1 MYDTHSLPRAQP
13 PAGAGYDRPHRH
25 FKLAPLRDCLQ
36 AVIRRLA
43 AARQRS
49 RRAHE
54 MRQARRDMYELNDHM
69 LRDIGLH
76 RSQIDSLFHQHRL

>member
-1 MYDTHSLPRAQP
+1 MHNSHSLPPARP
-13 PAGAGYDRPHRH
+13 LAGAGFDPPRRH
-25 FKLAPLRDCLQ
+25 LYLPAMRGCLL

-49 RRAHE
+49 RKAHE
-54 MRQARRDMYELNDHM
+54 MRQARRAMYELNDHM

>member
-1 MYDTHSLPRAQP
+1 
-13 PAGAGYDRPHRH
+13 
-25 FKLAPLRDCLQ
+25 
-36 AVIRRLA
+36 VIRRLA

-49 RRAHE
+49 RKAHE
-54 MRQARRDMYELNDHM
+54 MRQARRAMYELNDHM